1 MIENEKNYFRDKFIQ
16 IANIHFCECPCY
28 QIVHSG
34 EVTTRYYR
42 SKPLFQILYEGHMHN
57 LIEMNFYQLVC
68 WFMMINATFNN
79 ISVISWRSV
88 LLVEECFH
96 RLYKTNQI
104 QNSSSRQRRNLK
116 KTYPLFGELFS
127 SSTNK
132 TTYSSS

>member
-1 MIENEKNYFRDKFIQ
+1 MRKII
-16 IANIHFCECPCY
+16 CECPCY

-68 WFMMINATFNN
+68 WFMMFNATFNN

-96 RLYKTNQI
+96 QLYKTNQI

-116 KTYPLFGELFS
+116 KTYAVFGELFS